1 MGSFNNFKNY
11 FPSMQEWVRYGCDIA
26 WDDYT
31 ILKNH
36 GDYIEIMFPFS
47 APKGHDTYDM
57 YFDDSGKLKK
67 VSGHKGNAG
76 FEDTKTY
83 NY

>member
-1 MGSFNNFKNY
+1 MGKFNDFKNY
-11 FPSMQEWVRYGCDIA
+11 FPSLQEWMNYGCDIA

-36 GDYIEIMFPFS
+36 GDYIQIMFPSS
-47 APKGHDTYDM
+47 ASKGHDTYDM
-57 YFDDSGKLKK
+57 YFSDSGKLKY

-76 FEDTKTY
+76 FEDTKY
-83 NY
+83 Y